1 MIISSKGRY
10 ALRVMVYLAVHHSD
24 EYIPLKEISDKEE
37 LSKKY
42 LETITRMLSKANL
55 IEAASGHGGGY
66 RLTRKPEDYSVGE
79 ILKLTEGTLAPVA
92 CLMDDAEDCP
102 RANQCRT
109 LPMWK
114 KFDSLVHDFFYNI
127 TLEQILED
135 PKFLPEE

>member
-55 IEAASGHGGGY
+55 IEAASGHG
-66 RLTRKPEDYSVGE
+66 RTRRRCQTHPRSADWSF
-79 ILKLTEGTLAPVA
+79 APRRSRA
-92 CLMDDAEDCP
+92 GP
-102 RANQCRT
+102 R
-109 LPMWK
+109 
-114 KFDSLVHDFFYNI
+114 H
-127 TLEQILED
+127 
-135 PKFLPEE
+135 

>member
-79 ILKLTEGTLAPVA
+79 I
-92 CLMDDAEDCP
+92 
-102 RANQCRT
+102 
-109 LPMWK
+109 
-114 KFDSLVHDFFYNI
+114 
-127 TLEQILED
+127 
-135 PKFLPEE
+135 FL

>member
-55 IEAASGHGGGY
+55 I
-66 RLTRKPEDYSVGE
+66 
-79 ILKLTEGTLAPVA
+79 
-92 CLMDDAEDCP
+92 
-102 RANQCRT
+102 
-109 LPMWK
+109 
-114 KFDSLVHDFFYNI
+114 
-127 TLEQILED
+127 
-135 PKFLPEE
+135 

>member
-66 RLTRKPEDYSVGE
+66 RLTRKPEDYSYTLPIWQGLADV
-79 ILKLTEGTLAPVA
+79 INNYLDNMTLADVA
-92 CLMDDAEDCP
+92 ATAIDKAGNKT
-102 RANQCRT
+102 A
-109 LPMWK
+109 
-114 KFDSLVHDFFYNI
+114 YNA
-127 TLEQILED
+127 
-135 PKFLPEE
+135 